1 MVNWTPWSQLKFR
14 CPMLLWIQAT
24 GKEQA
29 SNSWAL
35 LVLTQTLTG
44 WLTRC
49 SELWW
54 KEFWVSEMLLSSLGT
69 FWSTRRQDSR
79 GKQNRVRKAVCS
91 LETHTSTRSLWVP
104 LLFPLSFSSLGRCVT
119 ACPSSSASWLG
130 PHAAVLSREQTA
142 TQPSAKTQPMAKN
155 LSLHYVP
162 RFHCLETR
170 DKGSDDL
177 PQVMTQIILIIC
189 KVWVV
194 SWDRGYRKFSF
205 FLRSLGWRHIE

>member
-1 MVNWTPWSQLKFR
+1 MVVGSECFCSFGAVMELRSARTSSR
-14 CPMLLWIQAT
+14 
-24 GKEQA
+24 A
-29 SNSWAL
+29 SGA
-35 LVLTQTLTG
+35 G
-44 WLTRC
+44 P
-49 SELWW
+49 ELGA
-54 KEFWVSEMLLSSLGT
+54 EEVAPT
-69 FWSTRRQDSR
+69 ARPPHPR
-79 GKQNRVRKAVCS
+79 GRVA
-91 LETHTSTRSLWVP
+91 
-104 LLFPLSFSSLGRCVT
+104 
-119 ACPSSSASWLG
+119 ASASWLG

-162 RFHCLETR
+162 SFYCLETR